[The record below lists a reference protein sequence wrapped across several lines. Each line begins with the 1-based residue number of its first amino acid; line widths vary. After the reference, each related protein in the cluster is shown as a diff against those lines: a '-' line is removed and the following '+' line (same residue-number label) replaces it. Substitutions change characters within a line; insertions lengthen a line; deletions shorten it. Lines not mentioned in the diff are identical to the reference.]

1 MRMLSQKCFVSGSP
15 EADSIGCPTDER
27 QPQRIAGCRG
37 LEGMLRVGS
46 AIGRVAILLCL
57 ILFYPVLG
65 MFMAMLSMM
74 VSTILLVIPIVSA
87 VGVDPIWFGVFIGLM
102 CELGLITPPVCVNL
116 FGAQGIRPD
125 KGLVSDVIQGA
136 IPHAVIMILFAVA
149 LTAFPARHQ
158 AAGTDAGLTG
168 ACRQTALAS
177 VMRPVQGPAGR
188 HLPAGRW
195 RRGRP

>member
-1 MRMLSQKCFVSGSP
+1 
-15 EADSIGCPTDER
+15 
-27 QPQRIAGCRG
+27 
-37 LEGMLRVGS
+37 
-46 AIGRVAILLCL
+46 
-57 ILFYPVLG
+57 

-87 VGVDPIWFGVFIGLM
+87 VGVDPIWFGVFIVLM
-102 CELGLITPPVCVNL
+102 CEPGLITPPVCVNL

-125 KGLVSDVIQGA
+125 KGPVSDVIQGA
-136 IPHAVIMILFAVA
+136 IPHAVIMIPFAVA
-149 LTAFPARHQ
+149 LTAFPARHL

-168 ACRQTALAS
+168 ACRQTAPAS
-177 VMRPVQGPAGR
+177 VMRPVRGPAGR